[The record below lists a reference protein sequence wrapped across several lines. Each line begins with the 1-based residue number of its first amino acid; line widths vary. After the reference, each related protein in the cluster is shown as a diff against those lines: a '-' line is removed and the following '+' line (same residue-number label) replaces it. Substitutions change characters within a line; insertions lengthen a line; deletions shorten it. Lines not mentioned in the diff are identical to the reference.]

1 VQSVISVDLLAC
13 MVGTEVAPQRVD
25 HRSFIESAP
34 SPLVISINPGEDT
47 VRQIGIERDSRGVDA
62 HSPSKDAISSFD

>member
-1 VQSVISVDLLAC
+1 
-13 MVGTEVAPQRVD
+13 VAPQRVD